1 HGRLNI
7 QISNYYCLSSCKKYF
22 FGTLTTAQTVDTS
35 TFIEGGEYMLGF
47 PVETFWWFVPWPFI
61 WLGLATIIYFKMK
74 KDDDMEEKM
83 EKEQNQNQNQ

>member
-1 HGRLNI
+1 
-7 QISNYYCLSSCKKYF
+7 
-22 FGTLTTAQTVDTS
+22 
-35 TFIEGGEYMLGF
+35 MLGF